1 MKEFLLTFLML
12 LTASCITVD
21 HRQEMRACKDKV
33 DSLERVVNDKEAE
46 IEILVNEM
54 EIRESEISYL
64 GHSLDSL
71 KSGIK
76 SVE

>member
-12 LTASCITVD
+12 LTAGCITVD
-21 HRQEMRACKDKV
+21 HRQEMRACEDKV

-71 KSGIK
+71 KRGIK
-76 SVE
+76 SEE